1 MTPLLEAL
9 KAEKIARRDANA
21 IIRNHAHYK
30 DILTVSNPSG
40 SSLKKTT
47 RAEAA
52 AVKKTK
58 KELAVTPS
66 SSKSVQQIQSKLSMN
81 PSHPVGNTVS
91 SPLVKPTPSVSIRS
105 SRNRHAAKASKEA
118 VQQGP
123 SPATTTAPSALLAP
137 EEATSNTT
145 VPTKRGKLGLGLRH
159 FEAALSGVGVT
170 TGEQKHREKSKD
182 AFTPMALSTAAGPDA
197 NSAGVLAVPVAPHGD
212 GGRGGRRG
220 GGGRGKGRGGQGPSR
235 IG

>member
-21 IIRNHAHYK
+21 IIRNHPHYK
-30 DILTVSNPSG
+30 DILTVSNPPS

-47 RAEAA
+47 RAEATT
-52 AVKKTK
+52 VKKMK
-58 KELAVTPS
+58 KEPAVTPS
-66 SSKSVQQIQSKLSMN
+66 SSKPVQQNQTKLSLN
-81 PSHPVGNTVS
+81 SSHAVGNTVS
-91 SPLVKPTPSVSIRS
+91 SPLVKPTPPVSIRS

-118 VQQGP
+118 VQQGALP
-123 SPATTTAPSALLAP
+123 TTTAAPSALLAP
-137 EEATSNTT
+137 EEATSNAA
-145 VPTKRGKLGLGLRH
+145 VLTKRGRLGLGLRH

-170 TGEQKHREKSKD
+170 TGEQKRGEKSKD
-182 AFTPMALSTAAGPDA
+182 AFTPMASSTAAGPDA
-197 NSAGVLAVPVAPHGD
+197 NSAGMLAAPVAPHGE